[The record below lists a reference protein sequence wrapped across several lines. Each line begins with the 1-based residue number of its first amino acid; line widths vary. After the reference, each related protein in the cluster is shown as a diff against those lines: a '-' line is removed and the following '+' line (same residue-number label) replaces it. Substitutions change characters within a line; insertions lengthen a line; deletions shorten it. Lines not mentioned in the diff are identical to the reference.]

1 MTQEELAQELI
12 NRTEY
17 GVKTWYAIHQTAE
30 DIDDGDGSTDP
41 EVAARMALEEEAD
54 NIVLIYDDGTD
65 TAYDHVDIH

>member
-17 GVKTWYAIHQTAE
+17 GAKTWYAIHQTAD

-41 EVAARMALEEEAD
+41 EEAAKMALEEEAD

-65 TAYDHVDIH
+65 TAYDRVDIH

>member
-17 GVKTWYAIHQTAE
+17 GVQTWYAIHQTAD

-41 EVAARMALEEEAD
+41 EEAAKMALEEEAD
-54 NIVLIYDDGTD
+54 NVVLIYDDGTD

>member
-1 MTQEELAQELI
+1 MTKEEITQELI
-12 NRTEY
+12 NRTEC

-41 EVAARMALEEEAD
+41 EVAARMALDGEAD

-65 TAYDHVDIH
+65 TAYDRVDIC

>member
-17 GVKTWYAIHQTAE
+17 GVQTWYAIHQTA
-30 DIDDGDGSTDP
+30 DD
-41 EVAARMALEEEAD
+41 LEEEAD

>member
-17 GVKTWYAIHQTAE
+17 GAKTWYAIHQTAD

-41 EVAARMALEEEAD
+41 DEAAKMALEEEAD